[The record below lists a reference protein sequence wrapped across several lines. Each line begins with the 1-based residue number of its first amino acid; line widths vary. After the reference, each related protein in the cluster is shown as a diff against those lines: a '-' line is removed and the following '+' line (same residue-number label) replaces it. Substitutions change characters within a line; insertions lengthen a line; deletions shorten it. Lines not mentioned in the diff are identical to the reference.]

1 MLNHILLAVDGSP
14 GSRKAA
20 DFARRLVAG
29 TPARLTVLVVLEAPT
44 ASVIPVLEGVAYTAP
59 HPSAEEL
66 AVARDVMVEI
76 EAALGHEH
84 VVTRLDVGH
93 PAEVVCSVAEELG
106 VDLIVLGAHGGGG
119 VARWLIG
126 SVGERVARHATRPVT
141 VVR

>member
-1 MLNHILLAVDGSP
+1 MLDHILLAVDGSP

-29 TPARLTVLVVLEAPT
+29 SATRLTVLVVLEAPT
-44 ASVIPVLEGVAYTAP
+44 ASVIPILEGVAYTG
-59 HPSAEEL
+59 PSPSPEHL
-66 AVARDVMVEI
+66 AVARDVMNEI

-93 PAEVVCSVAEELG
+93 PAEVICTVAEELA
-106 VDLIVLGAHGGGG
+106 VDLIVLGAHGGSA
-119 VARWLIG
+119 VTRWLIG